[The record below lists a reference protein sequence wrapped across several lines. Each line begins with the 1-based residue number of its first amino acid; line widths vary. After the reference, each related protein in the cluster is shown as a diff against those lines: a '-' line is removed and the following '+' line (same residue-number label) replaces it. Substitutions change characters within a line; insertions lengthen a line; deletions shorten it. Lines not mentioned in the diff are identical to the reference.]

1 MTLIEIASL
10 FEARKVSVIDATGL
24 DKDALHIY
32 FGLAVFL
39 AVRLVWRWRGG
50 WVAAWLVVLA
60 MACGGEWLDVTA
72 ELNRSAIQ
80 PDAAHWHDI
89 WNTMFWPTILLLVG
103 RWLQPGEEA
112 LPIVAHS
119 EDAPVASHGKM
130 HATFADE
137 APLPSGEHAERR
149 LEQA

>member
-10 FEARKVSVIDATGL
+10 FEARKGSVIDATGL

-50 WVAAWLVVLA
+50 WVVAWLVALA
-60 MACGGEWLDVTA
+60 MACGGEWLDLTA
-72 ELNRSAIQ
+72 EHSNSAIQ

-89 WNTMFWPTILLLVG
+89 WNTMFWPTVLLFIG
-103 RWLQPGEEA
+103 RWLQPRSKVAADMDLTSNAA
-112 LPIVAHS
+112 LPAEETPSLSDDEV
-119 EDAPVASHGKM
+119 PVR
-130 HATFADE
+130 
-137 APLPSGEHAERR
+137 SGEYAERR